1 MLESRSS
8 WAQNAA
14 LAMRIYIGL
23 VCVFILLRW
32 VLVNT
37 LWIRFGVSESR
48 HPEYVLISNSTTECR
63 VWSCGV
69 FECSILLSSSISEEV
84 WKVFS
89 DD

>member
-8 WAQNAA
+8 WAQNAV

-23 VCVFILLRW
+23 VCVFIPSRW
-32 VLVNT
+32 ILANT
-37 LWIRFGVSESR
+37 LWIRFWFSESR
-48 HPEYVLISNSTTECR
+48 HPEYVLTSNSTTECR
-63 VWSCGV
+63 IWSCGV
-69 FECSILLSSSISEEV
+69 FECSILLSLSISEKG